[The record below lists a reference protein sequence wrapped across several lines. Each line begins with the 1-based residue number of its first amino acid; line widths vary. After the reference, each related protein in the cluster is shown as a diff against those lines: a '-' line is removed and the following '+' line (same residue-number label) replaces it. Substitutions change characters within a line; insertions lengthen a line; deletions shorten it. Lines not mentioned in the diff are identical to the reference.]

1 MAVQFKNLEDYGVI
15 GNLQACAL
23 IGRDGSIDWLCF
35 PYLESPSV
43 FAALLDTERGG
54 YFQIQPAAKYES
66 LQSYIENTNIL
77 QTTFN
82 TPLGAAVI
90 TDFMKPEGRK
100 EDHYVR
106 EVFRKVECIK
116 GEVDLEISFSP
127 RFKYAKVLPDFELT
141 ETGIIAQTQNESL
154 FLQSPASLK
163 VYDHEAGSIMTL
175 TGGKTAWY
183 VLQYNHRVPLSEQDC
198 EKLLSSVREF
208 WLRWVHNSLRSI
220 YAVEGHWH
228 SLVVRS
234 GLVLKLLANPETGA
248 IAAAPTTSLP
258 EKIGGVRNW
267 DYRYCWIRDSSLTAQ
282 ALFHIGHVKESQD
295 FRRWMRDIV
304 GQTKDPSSIQVMYG
318 LDGEVDLEERI
329 LENLSGYKDSSPV
342 RIGNGAA
349 KQKQLDIYGEL
360 LNAVYDTTRHG
371 EEISF
376 ENWKIIKKIVNYV
389 CLAWKEKD
397 SGIWEVRGGTR
408 HFVYSKLMCWVA
420 LDRAVKVSRSKG
432 FSSPLEKWE
441 KTREAIRQA
450 IIERGFSKRLN
461 SFVQA
466 FDSETLDATSL
477 LIPLMDFLSFDDP
490 RVQGTIE
497 AVLKKLVTKEGLVYR
512 YDSDD
517 GLPGGEGYF
526 VLCSFWL
533 VKALALSGRV
543 EEAEEIFLKV
553 LKYISPLGLLAEEI
567 DPENGTQ
574 LGNFPQAFS
583 HIGLINSALYLGIAK
598 GKKYKGPKP
607 IGIS

>member
-1 MAVQFKNLEDYGVI
+1 MKTHFKDLEDYGII
-15 GNLQACAL
+15 GNLETCAL

-35 PYLESPSV
+35 PHLESASI
-43 FAALLDTERGG
+43 FAALLDGERGG
-54 YFQIQPAAKYES
+54 HFRIKPIKKYES
-66 LQSYIENTNIL
+66 VQAYIENTNIL
-77 QTTFN
+77 QTTFT
-82 TPLGAAVI
+82 TPLGIAVV

-100 EDHYVR
+100 DNHYAR

-116 GEVDLEISFSP
+116 GEVELEINFSP
-127 RFKYAKVLPDFELT
+127 CFEYAKVSPRFELT
-141 ETGIIAQTQNESL
+141 ESGIIAQTRKENL
-154 FLQSPASLK
+154 FLQSSAPLEIQEKLAQ
-163 VYDHEAGSIMTL
+163 GITTL
-175 TGGKTAWY
+175 TEGKTEWF
-183 VLQYNHRVPLSEQDC
+183 VLEYNHCIPLSYRDC
-198 EKLLSSVREF
+198 ERALSDVKRFWHQWVRKSM
-208 WLRWVHNSLRSI
+208 HSLCVI
-220 YAVEGHWH
+220 EEHWH
-228 SLVVRS
+228 SLVIRS

-267 DYRYCWIRDSSLTAQ
+267 DYRYAWIRDSSLTAQ
-282 ALFHIGHVKESQD
+282 ALFHIGHSKESKD
-295 FRRWMRDIV
+295 FRRWMRGIV
-304 GQTKDPSSIQVMYG
+304 NEVKDPSRIGIMYG
-318 LDGEVDLEERI
+318 LQKEADFEEQI
-329 LENLSGYKDSSPV
+329 LENLSGYKNSSPV

-371 EEISF
+371 EEIPHK
-376 ENWKIIKKIVNYV
+376 NWKIIERIVDYV
-389 CLAWKEKD
+389 CSVWEEKD
-397 SGIWEVRGGTR
+397 SGIWEVRGGDR

-420 LDRAVKVSRSKG
+420 LDRAIKVSGLKG
-432 FSSPLEKWE
+432 FNAPLGRWE
-441 KTREAIRQA
+441 KTRDIIKQA
-450 IIERGFSKRLN
+450 ILERGYNTALK
-461 SFVQA
+461 SFVQS
-466 FDSETLDATSL
+466 FGSETLDATSL
-477 LIPLMDFLSFDDP
+477 LIPLMDFLPCDDP
-490 RVQGTIE
+490 RVQSTIE
-497 AVLKKLVTKEGLVYR
+497 ATLKRLVTTNGLVYR
-512 YDSDD
+512 YEADD
-517 GLPGGEGYF
+517 GLPGTEGCF